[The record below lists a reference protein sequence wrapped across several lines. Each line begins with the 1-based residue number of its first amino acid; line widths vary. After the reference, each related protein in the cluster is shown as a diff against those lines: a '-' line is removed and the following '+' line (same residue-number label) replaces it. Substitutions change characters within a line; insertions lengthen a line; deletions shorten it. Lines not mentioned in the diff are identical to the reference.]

1 MNRTIPPDMMLS
13 LITARP
19 VASIGDENAGC
30 APASSSGK
38 ERAMPKRRRFSKQQT
53 TLQDRIIERI
63 KEVRDQAA
71 ALPPGPESD
80 MLLKKARQAETALHL
95 EDWVNSPGLQP
106 PK

>member
-1 MNRTIPPDMMLS
+1 MLS

-30 APASSSGK
+30 APALLRQGSS
-38 ERAMPKRRRFSKQQT
+38 AMQKRRRYFKQQT
-53 TLQDRIIERI
+53 TLQDRVIEWA

-71 ALPPGPESD
+71 ALPPGPNRD
-80 MLLKKARQAETALHL
+80 MLLKKMRQAETALHL
-95 EDWVNSPGLQP
+95 EDWANSPGLQP